1 MGLIFLAA
9 GLLGMVVL
17 AVVGGRM
24 KDVSPSPVQAL
35 SAFLPRGSSIR

>member
-17 AVVGGRM
+17 AVVGGWLR
-24 KDVSPSPVQAL
+24 DIST
-35 SAFLPRGSSIR
+35 FPRQSDLI

>member
-17 AVVGGRM
+17 VVVGRM
-24 KDVSPSPVQAL
+24 KDVAPSPRQSDL
-35 SAFLPRGSSIR
+35 I

>member
-24 KDVSPSPVQAL
+24 KDVSPSPRQSDL
-35 SAFLPRGSSIR
+35 IL